1 MCPGRSVRA
10 SFAFANCPHC
20 LSLCS
25 LSTVWNSQAQTWVR
39 MLVTGALHLPSFL
52 TFECLVLSQMLQRMG
67 SNRPQA
73 LVQIDHVLWRGIFDL
88 TFYGGS
94 HEKML
99 ALCNTINSILELTSD
114 SHDEGWFC
122 GDSMPFVTWA
132 PKISP
137 LGFRCYVCQQS
148 IHGGLSWSWWAFRN
162 LSHAQNLTT
171 RF

>member
-1 MCPGRSVRA
+1 
-10 SFAFANCPHC
+10 
-20 LSLCS
+20 
-25 LSTVWNSQAQTWVR
+25 

-67 SNRPQA
+67 SNHPQA

-122 GDSMPFVTWA
+122 GDSMPFVT
-132 PKISP
+132 
-137 LGFRCYVCQQS
+137 
-148 IHGGLSWSWWAFRN
+148 
-162 LSHAQNLTT
+162 
-171 RF
+171 